1 MFIQKIYFDKG
12 NKFYT
17 FDLMKIFLILFS
29 IAIIFTSCSVVS
41 HAHGHKTITTVGTL
55 KSKNKDK
62 KESLLTTNILSN
74 AENYLGVPYKL
85 GGMTSSGMDCSGLIV
100 RVFGDNH
107 IKMPRRSIDQAKEG
121 MHIHIK
127 DVRRGDL
134 LFFATINGSSDVSDI
149 GIVHTI
155 EQSGEIKFIHASTKR
170 GVIISSLDESYWNK
184 AFLFAKRVIS

>member
-17 FDLMKIFLILFS
+17 FGIMKNFGVLLGMVVL
-29 IAIIFTSCSVVS
+29 FTSCSAVNQTNS
-41 HAHGHKTITTVGTL
+41 NKTITTSRTL
-55 KSKNKDK
+55 KSNNKDK
-62 KESLLTTNILSN
+62 KVDVLTTNILSN
-74 AENYLGVPYKL
+74 AENYLGTPYKL

-107 IKMPRRSIDQAKEG
+107 INMPRRSIDQAKEG

-134 LFFATINGSSDVSDI
+134 LFFATINGSSDVSHI

>member
-17 FDLMKIFLILFS
+17 FDLMKIFLVLFS
-29 IAIIFTSCSVVS
+29 IAIFFTSCSAVN
-41 HAHGHKTITTVGTL
+41 HAHGHKTITTAGSL

-107 IKMPRRSIDQAKEG
+107 INMPRRSIDQAKEG

-134 LFFATINGSSDVSDI
+134 LFFATINGSSDVSHI

>member
-17 FDLMKIFLILFS
+17 FDLMKIFLVLFS
-29 IAIIFTSCSVVS
+29 IAIFFTSCSAVN
-41 HAHGHKTITTVGTL
+41 HAHGHKTITTAGSL

-62 KESLLTTNILSN
+62 KESLLTTSILSN

-134 LFFATINGSSDVSDI
+134 LFFATINGSSDVSHI

>member
-17 FDLMKIFLILFS
+17 FDLMKIFLVLFS
-29 IAIIFTSCSVVS
+29 IAIFFTSCSAVN
-41 HAHGHKTITTVGTL
+41 HAHGHKNITTAGSL

-134 LFFATINGSSDVSDI
+134 LFFATINGSSDVSHI

>member
-29 IAIIFTSCSVVS
+29 IAIIFTSCSAVS
-41 HAHGHKTITTVGTL
+41 HAHGHKTITTAGSL

-74 AENYLGVPYKL
+74 AENYLGVPYKF
-85 GGMTSSGMDCSGLIV
+85 GGMTSSGMDCSGLVV

-107 IKMPRRSIDQAKEG
+107 INMPRRSIDQAKEG

-134 LFFATINGSSDVSDI
+134 LFFATINGSSDVSHI

>member
-12 NKFYT
+12 NKFYI
-17 FDLMKIFLILFS
+17 FDLMKFFLVLFS
-29 IAIIFTSCSVVS
+29 IAIFFTSCSAVN
-41 HAHGHKTITTVGTL
+41 HAHGHKTITTAGSL

-134 LFFATINGSSDVSDI
+134 LFFATINGSSDVSHI

>member
-12 NKFYT
+12 NKFYI
-17 FDLMKIFLILFS
+17 FDLMKFFLVLFS
-29 IAIIFTSCSVVS
+29 IAIFLTSCSAVN
-41 HAHGHKTITTVGTL
+41 HAHGHKTITTVGGL

-85 GGMTSSGMDCSGLIV
+85 GGMTSSGMDCSGLVV

-134 LFFATINGSSDVSDI
+134 LFFATINGSSDVSHI

>member
-17 FDLMKIFLILFS
+17 FDLMKIFLVLFS
-29 IAIIFTSCSVVS
+29 IAIFFTSCSAVN
-41 HAHGHKTITTVGTL
+41 HAHGHKTITTAGSL

-62 KESLLTTNILSN
+62 KESLVTTSILSN

-134 LFFATINGSSDVSDI
+134 LFFATINGSSDVSHI

>member
-17 FDLMKIFLILFS
+17 FDLMKIFLVLFS
-29 IAIIFTSCSVVS
+29 IAIFFTSCSAVNHV
-41 HAHGHKTITTVGTL
+41 HGHKTITTAGSL

-134 LFFATINGSSDVSDI
+134 LFFATINGSSDVSHI
-149 GIVHTI
+149 GIVHMI

-170 GVIISSLDESYWNK
+170 GVIISSLDENYWNK